1 MVEPHVAAP
10 RGAARESR
18 QQRQRRS
25 QTERRAESDGRILN
39 AAMKLIARDGAA
51 RTSLADIGIAAGY
64 SRGLPAERFGTK
76 IQLLTMLVDSM
87 DAWFAVRVQAALEGK
102 RGLDA
107 VLARAA
113 AHLDGAISSPVAT
126 MALHSLYV
134 EAVNVIP
141 ELRPHMAA
149 LSEGY
154 RQAFVGHLREGQR
167 LGQVRRDIN
176 CNHQASI
183 IIGALRGLTH
193 QAFINSATTNLR
205 TAGPSL
211 LKTLSEALRAR

>member
-1 MVEPHVAAP
+1 MAEPSMSAVENGLQKT
-10 RGAARESR
+10 RRR
-18 QQRQRRS
+18 RRS
-25 QTERRAESDGRILN
+25 QTERRAESDRRILN
-39 AAMKLIARDGAA
+39 AAMKLIARNGAA

-76 IQLLTMLVDSM
+76 VQLLKTLVDSM
-87 DAWFAVRVQAALEGK
+87 DAWFSVRVQAALDGK
-102 RGLDA
+102 HGLDA

-113 AHLDGAISSPVAT
+113 AHLEGAISSPIAT

-134 EAVNVIP
+134 EALNVVP

-154 RQAFVGHLREGQR
+154 RQAFAKHLREGQR
-167 LGQVRRDIN
+167 LGQIRRDVN

-193 QAFINSATTNLR
+193 QAFINSASTNLR
-205 TAGPSL
+205 SAGPSL
-211 LKTLSEALRAR
+211 LKTLNEGLRA